1 MPRLFVAIEL
11 PERVRE
17 RLALLRQPLPG
28 ARWVE
33 AENLHITL
41 RFAGDV
47 DNHVAD
53 EIAGFLSEIDADPFE
68 LQISDLGTFG
78 TREPRSL
85 WAGVLPSEPL
95 AMLQRATERACRS
108 AGLPPEPRTFKPHVT
123 LARLQGTRPEALAR
137 FLGSRSALQSA
148 PFPVERFV
156 LMSSRPKTGG
166 GPYAVE
172 AAFPL
177 GRDWSLDADAER

>member
-28 ARWVE
+28 ARWAE

-53 EIAGFLSEIDADPFE
+53 EIAGFLAEIDADPFE

-108 AGLPPEPRTFKPHVT
+108 AGGRAP
-123 LARLQGTRPEALAR
+123 
-137 FLGSRSALQSA
+137 GSPDESWQDQITIVHRDRSKGCFADRESRRA
-148 PFPVERFV
+148 WR
-156 LMSSRPKTGG
+156 SS
-166 GPYAVE
+166 
-172 AAFPL
+172 
-177 GRDWSLDADAER
+177 AERERSRFTGAQNAMCDPRE